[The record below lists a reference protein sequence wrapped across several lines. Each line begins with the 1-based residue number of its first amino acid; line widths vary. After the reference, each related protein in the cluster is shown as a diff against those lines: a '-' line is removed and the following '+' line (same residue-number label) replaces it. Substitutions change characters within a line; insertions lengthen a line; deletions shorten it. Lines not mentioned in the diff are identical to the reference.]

1 MTDRRIVARLVLS
14 LVLGASDAALAQEE
28 AQGLLPVPDYGGDLW
43 NRSRLTGDW
52 GGRRTDLANKGVQVE
67 VDWTQYVQGV
77 VDGGVDRSTR
87 YGGHL
92 DYLVR
97 LDLMRMGLIPGG
109 LVTVRA
115 ESRYGE
121 SINGISGQI
130 LPVNTT
136 ALFPLT
142 NELDEDV
149 AVAITDL
156 NYTQFL
162 SEHLAVLVGKLD
174 TLDADLNEFASG
186 RGKSQFMNANF
197 IFNSVVGLRL
207 PYSTLGAGVLWL
219 PTQNITVN
227 ASIINTTDSST
238 DTGFGDFGD
247 GQTVSV
253 ETGFRYRLRGLPG
266 GMNVG
271 GLYSFNQ
278 DFTEIG
284 GRLIFQPGQE
294 LAVEQEDDTWALYW
308 STWQYLLVE
317 DPSDAPIDL
326 ANGVPDREGVGVF
339 ARFGVADQD
348 TNPIEWSASFG
359 VGGRGII
366 PSRDDDVF
374 GIGYYYTRLQD
385 TRVGGLLGISD
396 EGQEFETFYNAAITP
411 ASHLTFDLQLADS
424 ALPDTDTA
432 VILGA
437 RLNLSF

>member
-1 MTDRRIVARLVLS
+1 MTDRRIVARLVLP
-14 LVLGASDAALAQEE
+14 LVLVASPAALAQEE

-43 NRSRLTGDW
+43 NRSHLTGDW
-52 GGRRTDLANKGVQVE
+52 GGRRTDLANKGVQVD
-67 VDWTQYVQGV
+67 VDWTQYVQGIA
-77 VDGGVDRSTR
+77 DGGLDRTTR

-92 DYLVR
+92 DYLIN
-97 LDLMRMGLIPGG
+97 LDLMRMGLIPGA
-109 LVTVRA
+109 LVRFRA

-121 SINGISGQI
+121 SVNGISGQV

-142 NELDEDV
+142 NRLDEDV
-149 AVAITDL
+149 AIAITDL

-174 TLDADLNEFASG
+174 TLDADPNEFASG

-197 IFNSVVGLRL
+197 LFNSVVALRL
-207 PYSTLGAGVLWL
+207 PYSTLGAAVLWL
-219 PTQNITVN
+219 PTHNITVN

-238 DTGFGDFGD
+238 DTGFDDFGD
-247 GQTVSV
+247 GQTVSA
-253 ETGFRYRLRGLPG
+253 EADFKYRLLGLPG

-278 DFTEIG
+278 DFNQLG
-284 GRLIFQPGQE
+284 GRLIFQPGQG

-308 STWQYLLVE
+308 STWQYLFVE
-317 DPSDAPIDL
+317 DPSDAPIDP
-326 ANGVPDREGVGVF
+326 ANGVPDREGIGVF

-348 TNPIEWSASFG
+348 TNPIEWSGSIG
-359 VGGRGII
+359 VGGRGMI

-374 GIGYYYTRLQD
+374 GIGYYYNRVQD
-385 TRVGGLLGISD
+385 TRLSGLLGIKD
-396 EGQEFETFYNAAITP
+396 HTQGFEAFYNVAITP

-424 ALPDTDTA
+424 ALPRTDTA
-432 VILGA
+432 VILGG

>member
-1 MTDRRIVARLVLS
+1 MTDRRTAAGLALS
-14 LVLGASDAALAQEE
+14 LVLTAAPAALAQEE

-52 GGRRTDLANKGVQVE
+52 GGRRTDLANKGVQVD
-67 VDWTQYVQGV
+67 VDWTQYVQGIA
-77 VDGGVDRSTR
+77 DGGLDRKTR

-92 DYLVR
+92 DYLVN

-109 LVTVRA
+109 LVRFRA

-121 SINGISGQI
+121 SVNGVSGQV

-136 ALFPLT
+136 ALFPIT
-142 NELDEDV
+142 NRLDEDV
-149 AVAITDL
+149 VVAVTDL

-162 SEHLAVLVGKLD
+162 SEYLAVFFGKLD

-197 IFNSVVGLRL
+197 LFNSVSALRL

-219 PTQNITVN
+219 PMKNITVN

-238 DTGFGDFGD
+238 DTGFDDFGD

-253 ETGFRYRLRGLPG
+253 ETDFRYRLRGLPG

-278 DFTEIG
+278 DFTQIG
-284 GRLIFQPGQE
+284 GKLIFQPGQQ

-308 STWQYLLVE
+308 STWQYLFVE
-317 DPSDAPIDL
+317 DPSDQPIDL

-339 ARFGVADQD
+339 ARFGVADKD
-348 TNPIEWSASFG
+348 TNPVEWSASVG

-374 GIGYYYTRLQD
+374 GVGYYYTHFQETRLS
-385 TRVGGLLGISD
+385 GLLGFKD
-396 EGQEFETFYNAAITP
+396 EGQGFETFYNVAITP

-424 ALPDTDTA
+424 ALPQTDTA
-432 VILGA
+432 VILGG

>member
-1 MTDRRIVARLVLS
+1 
-14 LVLGASDAALAQEE
+14 LG
-28 AQGLLPVPDYGGDLW
+28 G
-43 NRSRLTGDW
+43 T
-52 GGRRTDLANKGVQVE
+52 RTDLANKGVQLD
-67 VDWTQYVQGV
+67 VDWTQYVQEV
-77 VDGGVDRSTR
+77 VDGGLDRKTR

-92 DYLVR
+92 DYLIN

-109 LVTVRA
+109 LVKFRA

-121 SINGISGQI
+121 SVNGISGQI

-142 NELDEDV
+142 NKLYEDV
-149 AVAITDL
+149 AIAITDL

-162 SEHLAVLVGKLD
+162 SEHLAVFFGKLD

-197 IFNSVVGLRL
+197 LFNSVVGLRL

-238 DTGFGDFGD
+238 DTGFDDFGD
-247 GQTVSV
+247 GQTVSA
-253 ETGFRYRLRGLPG
+253 ETDFKYRLRGLPG

-278 DFTEIG
+278 DFNQIG
-284 GRLIFQPGQE
+284 GRLILQPGQQ
-294 LAVEQEDDTWALYW
+294 LAVEQEDDTWAVYW
-308 STWQYLLVE
+308 STWQYLIVE

-348 TNPIEWSASFG
+348 TNPVEWSASVG

-366 PSRDDDVF
+366 PSREDDVF
-374 GIGYYYTRLQD
+374 GVGYYYTHFQES
-385 TRVGGLLGISD
+385 RVGGLLGFED
-396 EGQEFETFYNAAITP
+396 EGQGFETFYNAAITP

-424 ALPDTDTA
+424 ALPRTDTA
-432 VILGA
+432 VLLGG

>member
-1 MTDRRIVARLVLS
+1 MTDRRIAAGLVWS
-14 LVLGASDAALAQEE
+14 LVLAASDAALAQEGAE
-28 AQGLLPVPDYGGDLW
+28 GLLPVPDYGGDLW
-43 NRSRLTGDW
+43 NRSRLSGDW
-52 GGRRTDLANKGVQVE
+52 GGRRTDLANRGVQFD

-77 VDGGVDRSTR
+77 VGGGLNRSTR

-92 DYLVR
+92 DYLVN

-109 LVTVRA
+109 LVRFRA

-121 SINGISGQI
+121 SVNGISGQI

-142 NELDEDV
+142 NRLDEDV
-149 AVAITDL
+149 AIAITDL

-197 IFNSVVGLRL
+197 IFNSVVALRL
-207 PYSTLGAGVLWL
+207 PYSTLGAGALWL

-227 ASIINTTDSST
+227 ASIINTKDSST
-238 DTGFGDFGD
+238 DTGFDDFGD
-247 GQTVSV
+247 GQTVSA
-253 ETGFRYRLRGLPG
+253 ETGFKYRLRALPG

-278 DFTEIG
+278 DFNQVG
-284 GRLIFQPGQE
+284 GRLILQPGQQ
-294 LAVEQEDDTWALYW
+294 LAIEQEDDTWALYW
-308 STWQYLLVE
+308 STWQYLFVE
-317 DPSDAPIDL
+317 DPSDAPIDP
-326 ANGVPDREGVGVF
+326 ADGVPDREGVGVF
-339 ARFGVADQD
+339 ARFGIADQD
-348 TNPIEWSASFG
+348 TNPIEWSGSIG

-374 GIGYYYTRLQD
+374 GVGYYYTRSQG
-385 TRVGGLLGISD
+385 TRIGGLLGFED
-396 EGQEFETFYNAAITP
+396 ESQGLETFYNVAVIPAA
-411 ASHLTFDLQLADS
+411 HLSFDLQLADS
-424 ALPDTDTA
+424 ALPRTDTA
-432 VILGA
+432 VILGG
-437 RLNLSF
+437 RLNLTF

>member
-1 MTDRRIVARLVLS
+1 MTDRRIVARLVLP
-14 LVLGASDAALAQEE
+14 LVLVASHAALAQEE
-28 AQGLLPVPDYGGDLW
+28 AHGLLPVPDYGGDLW
-43 NRSRLTGDW
+43 NRSHLTGDW
-52 GGRRTDLANKGVQVE
+52 GGTRTDLANKGVQVD
-67 VDWTQYVQGV
+67 VDWTQYVQGI
-77 VDGGVDRSTR
+77 VDGGIDRNTR

-92 DYLVR
+92 DYLVH

-109 LVTVRA
+109 LVTFRA

-121 SINGISGQI
+121 SVNGISGQI

-142 NELDEDV
+142 NQLDEDV
-149 AVAITDL
+149 AVAITNL
-156 NYTQFL
+156 NYLQFL

-186 RGKSQFMNANF
+186 RGKSQFTNGNF
-197 IFNSVVGLRL
+197 LFNSVVALRL
-207 PYSTLGAGVLWL
+207 PYSTLGAAVLWL
-219 PTQNITVN
+219 PTHNITVN

-238 DTGFGDFGD
+238 DTGFDDFGD
-247 GQTVSV
+247 GQTASA
-253 ETGFRYRLRGLPG
+253 EADFQYRLRGLPG

-271 GLYSFNQ
+271 GLYSFDQ
-278 DFTEIG
+278 DFTQIG

-294 LAVEQEDDTWALYW
+294 LAVEREDDTWAVYW
-308 STWQYLLVE
+308 SAWQYLFVE

-348 TNPIEWSASFG
+348 TNPVEWSGSFG
-359 VGGRGII
+359 VGGRGIV

-374 GIGYYYTRLQD
+374 GVGYYYTHFQG
-385 TRVGGLLGISD
+385 TRVGGLLGFSD
-396 EGQEFETFYNAAITP
+396 EGQGFETFYNAAITP
-411 ASHLTFDLQLADS
+411 ATHLTFDLQLADS
-424 ALPDTDTA
+424 ALPTDTA

-437 RLNLSF
+437 RLNLTF

>member
-1 MTDRRIVARLVLS
+1 MTNRRIVARLVLS
-14 LVLGASDAALAQEE
+14 LVLGASDTALAQEE

-43 NRSRLTGDW
+43 NRSRLSGDW
-52 GGRRTDLANKGVQVE
+52 GGTRTDLANKGVQVD

-77 VDGGVDRSTR
+77 VDGGLDRSTR

-92 DYLVR
+92 DYLVN
-97 LDLMRMGLIPGG
+97 LDLMRMGLIPGA
-109 LVTVRA
+109 LVRFRA

-121 SINGISGQI
+121 SVNGISGQV

-142 NELDEDV
+142 NRLDEDV
-149 AVAITDL
+149 AIAITDL

-162 SEHLAVLVGKLD
+162 SEHLAVFFGKLD
-174 TLDADLNEFASG
+174 TLDADLNDFASG

-197 IFNSVVGLRL
+197 VFNSALALRL

-238 DTGFGDFGD
+238 DTGFDDFGD
-247 GQTVSV
+247 GQTVSA
-253 ETGFRYRLRGLPG
+253 EADFQYRLRGLPG

-278 DFTEIG
+278 DFNQIG
-284 GRLIFQPGQE
+284 GRLIFQPGQQ
-294 LAVEQEDDTWALYW
+294 LAVEQEDDTWAVYW
-308 STWQYLLVE
+308 STWQYLFVE

-326 ANGVPDREGVGVF
+326 ADGVPDREGVGIF

-348 TNPIEWSASFG
+348 TNPVEWSASFG
-359 VGGRGII
+359 VGGRGMI

-374 GIGYYYTRLQD
+374 GVGYYYTHFQE
-385 TRVGGLLGISD
+385 TRVGGLLGFED
-396 EGQEFETFYNAAITP
+396 EGQGFETFYNVAITP
-411 ASHLTFDLQLADS
+411 ASHLTFDMQLADP
-424 ALPDTDTA
+424 ALPRTDTA
-432 VILGA
+432 VILGG